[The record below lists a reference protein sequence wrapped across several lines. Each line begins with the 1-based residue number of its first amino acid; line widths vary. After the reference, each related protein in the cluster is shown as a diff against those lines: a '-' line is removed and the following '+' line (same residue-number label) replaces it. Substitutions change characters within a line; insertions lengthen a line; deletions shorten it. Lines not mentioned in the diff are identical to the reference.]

1 MKIPTGFGL
10 IGQTTLEEY
19 EEFLARRNVGSPVKS
34 VGDCSGVNNGK
45 ITRRAYARVGVR
57 ERPKVGMPSILIT
70 FVFYLFQLM
79 GNPSDGF
86 FGKTIS
92 LSIRNFWAEVSI
104 SESSKLT
111 LIPGSRPVKRS

>member
-1 MKIPTGFGL
+1 
-10 IGQTTLEEY
+10 
-19 EEFLARRNVGSPVKS
+19 
-34 VGDCSGVNNGK
+34 
-45 ITRRAYARVGVR
+45 
-57 ERPKVGMPSILIT
+57 
-70 FVFYLFQLM
+70 M

-111 LIPGSRPVKRS
+111 LIPGNRPVKMS

>member
-1 MKIPTGFGL
+1 
-10 IGQTTLEEY
+10 
-19 EEFLARRNVGSPVKS
+19 
-34 VGDCSGVNNGK
+34 
-45 ITRRAYARVGVR
+45 
-57 ERPKVGMPSILIT
+57 
-70 FVFYLFQLM
+70 M

-111 LIPGSRPVKRS
+111 LIPGNAVSSQIITFYLPLFEGSLTSNVFKNLMKLILIAELIAAPDLRSH